1 MSTISTVLAALLIV
15 VCVASAL
22 MDFRKP
28 EKLVEEMKKLKVPI
42 ERLPLFAVIKILG
55 AIGLVIGFQRIR
67 IGELAGVGLC
77 MYFAIATVTHTRV
90 KDSVKETAPAFIL
103 FVLSVLYVL
112 TTVAKEQLVAHL

>member
-1 MSTISTVLAALLIV
+1 
-15 VCVASAL
+15 

-77 MYFAIATVTHTRV
+77 LYFAIATVTHTRV
-90 KDSVKETAPAFIL
+90 KDSVKDTAPAFIL

-112 TTVAKEQLVAHL
+112 TTVAK

>member
-1 MSTISTVLAALLIV
+1 MSTISTVLAALLII
-15 VCVASAL
+15 VCIGSAL

-28 EKLVEEMKKLKVPI
+28 EKLVEEMRKLKVPA
-42 ERLPLFAVIKILG
+42 ERLPFLAVIKILG

-90 KDSVKETAPAFIL
+90 KDSVKDTAPAFIL
-103 FVLSVLYVL
+103 FAMSVLYVL
-112 TTVAKEQLVAHL
+112 TTVAK